1 MSARLSEQKD
11 RFAELLAEKV
21 QQIVGKPPIK
31 DSGQTL
37 EDYVK
42 RRGGLP
48 VPSFSPL
55 LQYEL
60 REIRNMESCELRRLS
75 NWIRLT
81 RDILSQIRADGTLRP
96 VFVKREYPV
105 EQCPSASEKGKKIPR
120 IEIQSPVKLGKDDSY
135 RYDHAFRGE
144 TRYWL
149 PEEFFP

>member
-96 VFVKREYPV
+96 VFVK
-105 EQCPSASEKGKKIPR
+105 
-120 IEIQSPVKLGKDDSY
+120 
-135 RYDHAFRGE
+135 
-144 TRYWL
+144 
-149 PEEFFP
+149 